1 MRIATLLILLAS
13 TAATADPAKPEKIAQ
28 DVLAIQLPQIP
39 RAADDD
45 DAHRRV
51 RYTKD
56 TVLLGA
62 YEDTV
67 GETPKDYVDLIPTIG
82 SVQVDRSRIAS
93 LVAGGNESL
102 VWYTSDVAVEYSGA
116 AEGVGMIRGSSTHRI
131 TQVAVLDGKAWKV
144 VASLIGLQG
153 GAMFNGAPNDV
164 AGATAAGPL
173 APLLASPKALAA

>member
-45 DAHRRV
+45 DAHPRV

-93 LVAGGNESL
+93 LVAGGTESL
-102 VWYTSDVAVEYSGA
+102 GGCTGGGGPGSCA
-116 AEGVGMIRGSSTHRI
+116 A
-131 TQVAVLDGKAWKV
+131 
-144 VASLIGLQG
+144 
-153 GAMFNGAPNDV
+153 
-164 AGATAAGPL
+164 
-173 APLLASPKALAA
+173 